1 MYVCKKLTEI
11 QRFFI
16 FGLIIMGCDYYILK
30 ILHIYYNDNDYLEV
44 ELDKIRCYYED
55 MYDEDEEDYEEK
67 MNEYIKNTLTP
78 RMKPIIIYNNR
89 ANQWNEIKY
98 KTLVENEINKH
109 GKTWNEIIKIIKVE
123 VRC

>member
-1 MYVCKKLTEI
+1 
-11 QRFFI
+11 
-16 FGLIIMGCDYYILK
+16 MGCDYYILK